1 MRTEEQHKIEHILAG
16 KTEEFAYFLD
26 TYGQQVFTLIVRMVD
41 SESDAEELT
50 QDTFLKAFQHLS
62 SFNGKSQFSTW
73 IYRIAYNTALTAL
86 RKKNIE
92 LTADEKLWNTLSDT
106 ETDDLLDD
114 TSENRIE
121 KLREALD
128 RLPADERALITFFY
142 EEEKNRIQKEIDDLW
157 EVGKKSPKRVNR
169 LVEIEYILDGLEADK
184 KIRQLN
190 EENKALRK
198 RLMQEGIEVS
208 E

>member
-1 MRTEEQHKIEHILAG
+1 MNKDLIE
-16 KTEEFAYFLD
+16 
-26 TYGQQVFTLIVRMVD
+26 
-41 SESDAEELT
+41 
-50 QDTFLKAFQHLS
+50 
-62 SFNGKSQFSTW
+62 
-73 IYRIAYNTALTAL
+73 
-86 RKKNIE
+86 
-92 LTADEKLWNTLSDT
+92 
-106 ETDDLLDD
+106 
-114 TSENRIE
+114 
-121 KLREALD
+121 
-128 RLPADERALITFFY
+128 FY

-190 EENKALRK
+190 EKNKALRK

>member
-1 MRTEEQHKIEHILAG
+1 MNKDLIE
-16 KTEEFAYFLD
+16 
-26 TYGQQVFTLIVRMVD
+26 
-41 SESDAEELT
+41 
-50 QDTFLKAFQHLS
+50 
-62 SFNGKSQFSTW
+62 
-73 IYRIAYNTALTAL
+73 
-86 RKKNIE
+86 
-92 LTADEKLWNTLSDT
+92 
-106 ETDDLLDD
+106 
-114 TSENRIE
+114 
-121 KLREALD
+121 
-128 RLPADERALITFFY
+128 FY

-198 RLMQEGIEVS
+198 KLMQEGIEVS